1 MMIILNYLSCRHFA
15 GLLST
20 YILFKFHF
28 TPINNLP
35 FLHNAHMHQTMV
47 RSIYSFV
54 DLCKYRIQIMV
65 HGRLSSDS
73 SGSIQRIVTQSTDYS
88 LISICIY
95 LTIFTQIYKLHG
107 TYSILMYTTLVLTF
121 DHFFI
126 LQIFVYR
133 NHKNS

>member
-65 HGRLSSDS
+65 HGRLSSDY
-73 SGSIQRIVTQSTDYS
+73 GSHEDEKFSFLGFFQ
-88 LISICIY
+88 
-95 LTIFTQIYKLHG
+95 F
-107 TYSILMYTTLVLTF
+107 LVSRREMGDEKREIDFLQFLPNF
-121 DHFFI
+121 D
-126 LQIFVYR
+126 
-133 NHKNS
+133 